1 MSNDSQR
8 VLRGLLRGCVAAVLC
23 APLAATGQVRP
34 VQDGQALDA
43 NPRIG
48 SYGRNIPAPAEP
60 RFDSQLYVTG
70 QVSGLRRFR
79 GTVGYFGDKEL
90 HLSLPSASLGDFRR
104 RSVGLQDALQGR
116 TYLPT
121 PYYERTTTMLRAD
134 DILGGRA
141 APGTN
146 IPAATVPTATPLGQ
160 RLYVDALA
168 EFYTA
173 EALTPGRALAPPAPT
188 SLMPSLSPGA
198 ASVLTAAAAAS
209 SLAPAPVPET
219 TPLFAVPR
227 TTERAEL
234 VRELYR
240 QARRDRLVDQRI
252 DAKVQAVPEGTPRP
266 GEAPPA
272 VAPTADANSPAQP
285 AETPGGPLGTRIGQP
300 LPDRDVFMDLMMLG
314 LRLRQRKRAATTAPA
329 TMPATVPTPAAAPQV
344 TWTGRLVEL
353 SEAGEVII
361 HGLVGKSRDPFN
373 ARMAQAQEKLRAKRY
388 YDAADLYET
397 AGEITPHNP
406 LARVGVGLSLLGA
419 GESLSA
425 AQQLR
430 RAMAL
435 FPPMTQSRID
445 LADLID
451 AKVIEAEL
459 AGINDRLR
467 HADDETRRMLQFL
480 AMFLYYNS
488 GQDAKAKPFA
498 EKVHAAGQSPALL
511 RAYAQ
516 FILRDREGKE
526 EGAARQP
533 PKTPSKDGAESPG
546 R

>member
-1 MSNDSQR
+1 MSNDSQQ
-8 VLRGLLRGCVAAVLC
+8 VPRGLPRACLAAVLC

-34 VQDGQALDA
+34 VQDGRALDA

-104 RSVGLQDALQGR
+104 RSVGLQDALRGQ

-141 APGTN
+141 AAGTN

-173 EALTPGRALAPPAPT
+173 EAQAPGRALAPPAPT
-188 SLMPSLSPGA
+188 SLMPSLSPGT

-227 TTERAEL
+227 TPERAEL

-240 QARRDRLVDQRI
+240 QARRDRLVDRRI
-252 DAKVQAVPEGTPRP
+252 DTRV
-266 GEAPPA
+266 EAPSA
-272 VAPTADANSPAQP
+272 VAATADANSLAQP

-329 TMPATVPTPAAAPQV
+329 TMPATAATPAAPQV

-353 SEAGEVII
+353 NEAGEIII

-397 AGEITPHNP
+397 AGLITPHNP
-406 LARVGVGLSLLGA
+406 LARVGIALSLLGA
-419 GESLSA
+419 GESLTA

-467 HADDETRRMLQFL
+467 RADDETRRMLQFL

-498 EKVHAAGQSPALL
+498 EKLRAARQSPALL

-516 FILRDREGKE
+516 FILRDREGAE
-526 EGAARQP
+526 EGPARQP

-546 R
+546 P